1 MAKYRITSIPQYAP
15 GGETDRSKRKKKTYE
30 DQPMVEVQGVDQ
42 PSYWNQMSSDIVQGK
57 ECPPGREN
65 FEGNCLTQDEI
76 LSILYTR
83 KAEMALKK
91 LNKTYSMFENPQLA
105 SNMLGRY
112 IYNKNRREQED
123 KDEYQS
129 YISGIQKNIK
139 KGNKHKKETL
149 KPFITISKEK
159 SENPEFQAW
168 YNNTEDP
175 DRANY
180 YVEKKDLGDGNYE
193 FNLYPKEGIAHMMSQ
208 AGMKPGEFEKHHGLN
223 AQQLQTEFGD
233 YLGALDKF
241 HIKQGAEMI
250 NNLTK
255 QGYSAEDAKRQ
266 LVKTGYNSK
275 QGVTQFTGIANDL
288 DFQNNADNYFV
299 DDSGIMYK
307 KDKYGNVYKYTNE
320 YANDDFSL
328 IKGTET
334 KESESPFSKD
344 KESGKEYI
352 NPFNWEKVDS
362 KKIKTDAQ
370 GNINVNGKNTSY
382 YGYGFGN
389 RAGDKNEANIL
400 SQYKNDINK
409 YYTDT
414 EKQIKD
420 SEVDQQQ
427 ERYTEMN
434 NMLYDAVYNN
444 TGTKIAPIT
453 PVYGVHN
460 DYANEF
466 NKAAQQI
473 NSIEG
478 NSQDDVAKRAKI
490 LNDFFTKAKTFNSS
504 YIAKVPKEYNA
515 DGSVK
520 SYHDKKLDVSQ
531 LGNYGDKASVVYL
544 DHKGTRNAKAYKNSG
559 DLEKAMGDARNNAAE
574 ELLRYAYTNKINPG
588 SESLNYK
595 GYDGSKYTG
604 EEEYETLPFDVWKQT
619 PEAQEFI
626 ANYNKDP
633 KYGEKIYDVEKNRAE
648 KKWQDYQDE
657 NSLWKKPTLS
667 NFLEKAGQQISS
679 LANQPLYTLNQWA
692 SGNAADPMIGLM
704 SDSPTSSNINDWE
717 AKLGPGGARLFLD
730 NYTKLN
736 SGFGTQIAN
745 LINPAHF
752 ASNVGFGLRNLYE
765 GDPEQEVGDVL
776 LNAAF
781 AGLPASKS
789 LRAASATKL
798 LPGVKTLSKV
808 GARGLAKNALYNATR
823 NLVTPGAGLTGLFV
837 KDAFMP
843 TGEIDPYTGRE
854 IQGFGVEAGQNI
866 WNEIQKAKEKAQI
879 SNSLPSSSSL
889 DFLAHLDSDK
899 VKENLFG
906 LGMAGMI
913 GLHGGKTALGFG
925 KDLLRGAPNYL
936 PAGTRLLNDKY
947 NFEMDPALFNQQYF
961 NRSGLNAT
969 GLNPKEPLR
978 LRKEGG
984 DLPQAQM
991 GWPPKGW
998 PPSKILKPA
1007 EIYSKQ
1013 FLRSHYNPLSYPIK
1027 VAGSKVAG
1035 LSEGA
1040 FRESGEIA
1048 KALFAKEG
1056 DLKYKGQQANIVK
1069 PGSEIEK
1076 LYKEGG
1082 RDLVKTYMLG
1092 NKKGIQELVYD
1103 FEKDPGLKEA
1113 IDYYGPLKAYELYSR
1128 IGHGQN
1134 LGIQDFMNSASG
1146 FGFNKGK
1153 VIDDLMSGFDQNL
1166 NIFDQSKN
1174 TRLLFDLKR
1183 DLGEEAG
1190 NAKYNEIAK
1199 DNLNYLFDQYGN
1211 DIIPFQA
1218 NVDPMATK
1226 DLILRGNP
1234 IMPLDDIGGHMAF
1247 LKKGADGNYDFTTR
1261 DLWSFRPDSYGKRYA
1276 QDSTAKALFKNA
1288 QVQLMDTFGKPFI
1301 LHQTNPIK
1309 FKEGGD
1315 LPKAKMG
1322 WPPGSFRLRR
1332 KTPTVFGREVY
1343 RPSSTIFNTGIKA
1356 GNTFTPTE
1364 RISTYGNVKREYPI
1378 NFEGTLYNKNL
1389 GEPIY
1394 NVDPLDYGNAANWQ
1408 QQGILDF
1415 LDYQTKETKTNF
1427 PELEKNVNNVK
1438 GSDIS
1443 IDLNQVGDFRFQDFS
1458 DGWEARKFMMN
1469 AFDGPQWAPGKND
1482 FYTVDEL
1489 SNLINKQQSYLNDRA
1504 TFDEMYPEDPGMRVF
1519 NALRGDTSRDELF
1532 SNLFPNS
1539 GMQNFKQKFYS
1550 PELIN
1555 LMKNT
1560 SRNEQGQNLYDTLI
1574 SGTNF
1579 NNNELL
1585 NKSSLKS
1592 LTKGEDTLPRTYQD
1606 LLKSQKGN
1614 WFAKAPARDV
1624 VMEMRGTLG
1633 LKIEDVQN
1641 ATPEQFEK
1649 WRQQIVKKKNIQLLD
1664 RWNRDIEKPFK
1675 GSDAWNQ
1682 ITSQPGWKNKNG
1694 GIAMKLTKKQID
1706 KYVQGGYIVEEE

>member
-42 PSYWNQMSSDIVQGK
+42 PSYWNQMSSDVVQGI

-65 FEGNCLTQDEI
+65 FEGNCLTEDEI
-76 LSILYTR
+76 LSILEARNT
-83 KAEMALKK
+83 EMTQKNFDRRLAK
-91 LNKTYSMFENPQLA
+91 LNKSYSTFENPELA
-105 SNMLGRY
+105 SKMLGDY

-123 KDEYQS
+123 KDKYQS
-129 YISGIQKNIK
+129 YISGIQKAVD
-139 KGNKHKKETL
+139 KGNKYKKETL
-149 KPFITISKEK
+149 KPYYSLSKEQVE
-159 SENPEFQAW
+159 SNPNFEAW

-180 YVEKKDLGDGNYE
+180 YVQKKDLGDGNYQMDI
-193 FNLYPKEGIAHMMSQ
+193 YPKEGLAYMMSQ

-299 DDSGIMYK
+299 DYSGVLYK

-362 KKIKTDAQ
+362 KKVKTDAQ
-370 GNINVNGKNTSY
+370 GNINVNGKNTTY

-400 SQYKNDINK
+400 SQYKSDTNK

-544 DHKGTRNAKAYKNSG
+544 DYKGTRNAEAYKNSG
-559 DLEKAMGDARNNAAE
+559 DLKKAMGDARNNAAE

-679 LANQPLYTLNQWA
+679 LANQPVYTLNQWA

-704 SDSPTSSNINDWE
+704 PDAPTSRNIGAWE
-717 AKLGPGGARLFLD
+717 ANLGPGGSRLFLD
-730 NYTKLN
+730 RYNNLN
-736 SGFGTQIAN
+736 SDFGTQIAN
-745 LINPAHF
+745 LFNPAHF

-776 LNAAF
+776 LNTAF
-781 AGLPASKS
+781 SVLPVSKV

-843 TGEIDPYTGRE
+843 TGEIDPYTGRK

-866 WNEIQKAKEKAQI
+866 WNEIQKAKEKAHI
-879 SNSLPSSSSL
+879 SSSLPSSSSL

-984 DLPQAQM
+984 DLPQA
-991 GWPPKGW
+991 
-998 PPSKILKPA
+998 
-1007 EIYSKQ
+1007 
-1013 FLRSHYNPLSYPIK
+1013 
-1027 VAGSKVAG
+1027 
-1035 LSEGA
+1035 
-1040 FRESGEIA
+1040 
-1048 KALFAKEG
+1048 
-1056 DLKYKGQQANIVK
+1056 
-1069 PGSEIEK
+1069 
-1076 LYKEGG
+1076 
-1082 RDLVKTYMLG
+1082 
-1092 NKKGIQELVYD
+1092 
-1103 FEKDPGLKEA
+1103 
-1113 IDYYGPLKAYELYSR
+1113 
-1128 IGHGQN
+1128 
-1134 LGIQDFMNSASG
+1134 
-1146 FGFNKGK
+1146 
-1153 VIDDLMSGFDQNL
+1153 
-1166 NIFDQSKN
+1166 
-1174 TRLLFDLKR
+1174 
-1183 DLGEEAG
+1183 
-1190 NAKYNEIAK
+1190 
-1199 DNLNYLFDQYGN
+1199 
-1211 DIIPFQA
+1211 
-1218 NVDPMATK
+1218 
-1226 DLILRGNP
+1226 
-1234 IMPLDDIGGHMAF
+1234 
-1247 LKKGADGNYDFTTR
+1247 
-1261 DLWSFRPDSYGKRYA
+1261 
-1276 QDSTAKALFKNA
+1276 
-1288 QVQLMDTFGKPFI
+1288 
-1301 LHQTNPIK
+1301 
-1309 FKEGGD
+1309 
-1315 LPKAKMG
+1315 KMG

-1332 KTPTVFGREVY
+1332 KTPTVFGRDVY

-1356 GNTFTPTE
+1356 GNVFTPTE

-1378 NFEGTLYNKNL
+1378 NFEGIPYDKNKL
-1389 GEPIY
+1389 GEAIY

-1443 IDLNQVGDFRFQDFS
+1443 IDLNKLGDFRFQDFS
-1458 DGWEARKFMMN
+1458 DGWEARRFMMN
-1469 AFDGPQWAPGKND
+1469 AFDGPQKTLSKSDFWTDADLNKSVELGK
-1482 FYTVDEL
+1482 
-1489 SNLINKQQSYLNDRA
+1489 Q
-1504 TFDEMYPEDPGMRVF
+1504 FDEHQNEFMDFLSVDDVPGFIKKYPHLAEIF
-1519 NALRGDTSRDELF
+1519 TDEF
-1532 SNLFPNS
+1532 KFPK
-1539 GMQNFKQKFYS
+1539 GKFYS
-1550 PELIN
+1550 NQAQRKLIN
-1555 LMKNT
+1555 DTLGFGYTMIDPLGTGALSALAKGKPFPKTVGEYYSSFKASVLGEPDIKFDSLFPSAQKFNAFDKDWLRRQNPFTYIESLRGLPWADDIINKSISNTLSRTVYGLSRVEAQALQDALIEKRHQMFKQDLMK
-1560 SRNEQGQNLYDTLI
+1560 DI
-1574 SGTNF
+1574 
-1579 NNNELL
+1579 
-1585 NKSSLKS
+1585 NK
-1592 LTKGEDTLPRTYQD
+1592 G
-1606 LLKSQKGN
+1606 
-1614 WFAKAPARDV
+1614 
-1624 VMEMRGTLG
+1624 
-1633 LKIEDVQN
+1633 
-1641 ATPEQFEK
+1641 
-1649 WRQQIVKKKNIQLLD
+1649 
-1664 RWNRDIEKPFK
+1664 KPFK
-1675 GSDAWNQ
+1675 GRDAWNQ

-1694 GIAMKLTKKQID
+1694 GIAMKLTKKEID